1 MSARVAPRSIRA
13 WSPIWR
19 REIALT
25 DLSHMAGRQRTSSGS
40 QGARDGS
47 ICASRRDL
55 AIAPL
60 HAWQGPVVGDRD
72 RSHRSLQLQPQPWR
86 GHCRLRAMVVASR
99 RGGQPSKVRGSTLTH
114 PQPIPHPYPHRRR
127 RFCRFCRVPPHPS
140 RAPCSGAHLG
150 NAVGGSAR
158 LLRRVQGR
166 SARLRIST
174 ARAARARVRHAGGR
188 GRGGER
194 RGRDCD
200 FVLIRA
206 GAVRG
211 RRERFGQNA

>member
-47 ICASRRDL
+47 ICASRRDI

-72 RSHRSLQLQPQPWR
+72 RSHRSLQLKPKPWR

-99 RGGQPSKVRGSTLTH
+99 RGGQPIKVRGSTLTH
-114 PQPIPHPYPHRRR
+114 PQPIPHPYPHPRRR
-127 RFCRFCRVPPHPS
+127 ICRVCLVHPDPS
-140 RAPCSGAHLG
+140 RAHCAGALFC
-150 NAVGGSAR
+150 NAGGGITR
-158 LLRRVQGR
+158 LLRRLRGR
-166 SARLRIST
+166 SARLST
-174 ARAARARVRHAGGR
+174 STLHAARVGVRRAGCR

-194 RGRDCD
+194 HSRDCD

-206 GAVRG
+206 GAVWG
-211 RRERFGQNA
+211 PRERFGHNA

>member
-1 MSARVAPRSIRA
+1 
-13 WSPIWR
+13 
-19 REIALT
+19 
-25 DLSHMAGRQRTSSGS
+25 MAGRQRTSSGS

-47 ICASRRDL
+47 ICASRRNP

-60 HAWQGPVVGDRD
+60 HAWQGQRVSDPD
-72 RSHRSLQLQPQPWR
+72 RSLRSLQLQPQPWR

-114 PQPIPHPYPHRRR
+114 PQPIPHPYPPHPRPRR
-127 RFCRFCRVPPHPS
+127 RFCRVPPDTS
-140 RAPCSGAHLG
+140 CAPCSGALPG
-150 NAVGGSAR
+150 DPAGGSAR
-158 LLRRVQGR
+158 AVLRVREPPR
-166 SARLRIST
+166 RLSISKV
-174 ARAARARVRHAGGR
+174 RAARVGVPRAGSR

-200 FVLIRA
+200 LVLCRA

-211 RRERFGQNA
+211 PRERFGHNV

>member
-1 MSARVAPRSIRA
+1 MANHFHMLQTWAVHADRVMRVHMFACGIRA

-47 ICASRRDL
+47 ICASRRNP

-60 HAWQGPVVGDRD
+60 HAWQGQRVSDPD
-72 RSHRSLQLQPQPWR
+72 RSLRSLQLQPQPWR

-114 PQPIPHPYPHRRR
+114 PQPIPHPYPRPCR
-127 RFCRFCRVPPHPS
+127 RFCRVCRVPTDPS
-140 RAPCSGAHLG
+140 RAPCSGALSG
-150 NAVGGSAR
+150 DPGGGITR
-158 LLRRVQGR
+158 LLRRVGDYEDDPGGYQHLGLELRAYVCGARVGR
-166 SARLRIST
+166 RTFLS
-174 ARAARARVRHAGGR
+174 AARV
-188 GRGGER
+188 
-194 RGRDCD
+194 
-200 FVLIRA
+200 V
-206 GAVRG
+206 
-211 RRERFGQNA
+211 

>member
-40 QGARDGS
+40 QGARGGS
-47 ICASRRDL
+47 ICASRRNP

-60 HAWQGPVVGDRD
+60 HAWQGQRVSDRD

-114 PQPIPHPYPHRRR
+114 PQPIPHPYPHPRR
-127 RFCRFCRVPPHPS
+127 RFCRFCRVPPDPS
-140 RAPCSGAHLG
+140 RAPCSGAHFCDT
-150 NAVGGSAR
+150 GSGITR
-158 LLRRVQGR
+158 LLLRDRER
-166 SARLRIST
+166 SRRLRISK
-174 ARAARARVRHAGGR
+174 ARAARVGVSRAGRR

-194 RGRDCD
+194 RSRDC
-200 FVLIRA
+200 VLVLCRA

-211 RRERFGQNA
+211 PRERFGHNV